1 MGKHEVKE
9 ILFGYGHANIKASHR
24 STLEFTKD
32 KNLTKNGDC
41 IVAIGTDKAL
51 EDLSIDFREKMRK
64 PNAKLI
70 VLIEADGISEQL
82 TAFGSPKL
90 RLVHPK
96 DIVIRKSDY
105 ISDRTLAVHA
115 DKASQDLTRKLVEKL
130 QNPKQEV
137 KITLIVRS

>member
-1 MGKHEVKE
+1 MDTHEVKE

>member
-1 MGKHEVKE
+1 LGKHEVKE

-82 TAFGSPKL
+82 TAYGSPKL
-90 RLVHPK
+90 RLIHPK